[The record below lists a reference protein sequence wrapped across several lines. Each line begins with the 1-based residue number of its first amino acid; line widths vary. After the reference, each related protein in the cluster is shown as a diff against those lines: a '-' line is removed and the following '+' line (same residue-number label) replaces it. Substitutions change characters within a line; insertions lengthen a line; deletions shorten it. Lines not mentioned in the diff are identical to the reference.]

1 MKKTEGSVT
10 SQTEGS
16 GVFLMKKSKQ
26 YGIVTGI
33 LFILFA
39 LFTLVVKM
47 IDVQAIGPMNAKVGL
62 ATLNQAAAS
71 FFGVHEI
78 WYTITDYLGYLAIA
92 AAFAFAL
99 WGLVQFIRRKSL
111 WKVDSAILSLAGLYI
126 LVVAF
131 YVFFEIVIVNY
142 RPVLMEGVLEASYP
156 SSHTMLVVAIMAS
169 APIALKRLIGQHK
182 AAVGIAQIT
191 AAIVIVVTVV
201 GRMLSGVHWLTDI
214 IGGVLLSAAIVML
227 YVSILSWLES
237 EKESAL

>member
-1 MKKTEGSVT
+1 
-10 SQTEGS
+10 
-16 GVFLMKKSKQ
+16 MKKSKLC
-26 YGIVTGI
+26 GVWAGL
-33 LFILFA
+33 LFVLFA
-39 LFTLVVKM
+39 LFTVGVKM
-47 IDVQAIGPMNAKVGL
+47 VDVQAIGPQKSSIGF

-78 WYTITDYLGYLAIA
+78 WYTITDYLGYLALA
-92 AAFAFAL
+92 VAFGFAL
-99 WGLVQFIRRKSL
+99 CGLVQLIKRKSL

-169 APIALKRLIGQHK
+169 APIALKRLIRQHI
-182 AAVGIAQIT
+182 AAVGIAQLI

-201 GRMLSGVHWLTDI
+201 GRLLSGVHWLTDI
-214 IGGVLLSAAIVML
+214 IGGVLLAAAIVML

-237 EKESAL
+237 EKA